1 MKNAMTFVVDRWR
14 GSRAAFQAVT
24 ALVLVWAGLLAGV
37 SFLATPVKFLAPDL
51 SLPVALEVGRVT
63 FRALNWTELGFGV
76 VAVVV
81 SRMAGGRTLTLA
93 LAVVLALVVA
103 QTVWLLPVLGER
115 TDIVV
120 AGGTL
125 PPSSLHTWYVV
136 IEIGKLFAL
145 LAIGITVLVRGPGKG
160 AA

>member
-1 MKNAMTFVVDRWR
+1 MDASHDLQVPGRR
-14 GSRAAFQAVT
+14 RRAAFLALT
-24 ALVLVWAGLLAGV
+24 GLVLVWAGLLAGV

-81 SRMAGGRTLTLA
+81 SRLAGGRILTLA
-93 LAVVLALVVA
+93 LVILLVLVVA

-136 IEIGKLFAL
+136 IEVSKLIAL
-145 LAIGITVLVRGPGKG
+145 LAIGITALVRGP
-160 AA
+160 ALR

>member
-1 MKNAMTFVVDRWR
+1 MEFGGETWG
-14 GSRAAFQAVT
+14 GSRVAYMAVV
-24 ALVLVWAGLLAGV
+24 ALVLLWAGLLAGV

-51 SLPVALEVGRVT
+51 SLAVALEVGRVT
-63 FRALNWTELGFGV
+63 FKALNWVELGFGV
-76 VAVVV
+76 VAVVLA
-81 SRMAGGRTLTLA
+81 RMAGGRLLTLA
-93 LAVVLALVVA
+93 LVVVLALVVA

-136 IEIGKLFAL
+136 IEVSKLFAL
-145 LAIGITVLVRGPGKG
+145 LAIGITGLVRVPTRG
-160 AA
+160 